1 MPSFLQSLFQLRL
14 IPLVIVSCC
23 LLFTI
28 KVVDIFRGT
37 NEMSRALLVSSAIA
51 EDAQEEEDAAAE
63 EDAADAAPADL
74 VEAAELPKNVSKEP
88 PESVFALK
96 REFSQVE
103 VDILQSLAERR
114 RDLDKWEEEIK
125 LKESLL
131 QATEQRI
138 DDRLND
144 LNILKGNVEGL
155 LKEYKKHESAEV
167 RSLVKTYEAMKPKD
181 AANIF
186 NELDAPIL
194 LTIVDKMS
202 ERKAAPILAKMNPLK
217 AKQLTVGL
225 SRNKRLSE
233 GAEKTMEEGG

>member
-14 IPLVIVSCC
+14 IPLVIVSCT
-23 LLFTI
+23 LMFGI
-28 KVVDIFRGT
+28 KVVDIVRGT
-37 NEMSRALLVSSAIA
+37 NEMTNQFLVSDAIA
-51 EDAQEEEDAAAE
+51 EEAE
-63 EDAADAAPADL
+63 EDVETEEEVAEAEPAPAEPD
-74 VEAAELPKNVSKEP
+74 ELPSNVSTEP
-88 PESVFALK
+88 PESVFAVK

-114 RDLDKWEEEIK
+114 RDLDKWEKEIGM
-125 LKESLL
+125 KETLL

-144 LNILKGNVEGL
+144 LNKLKGTVEGL
-155 LKEYKKHESAEV
+155 LKEYKKHESAEI

-181 AANIF
+181 AATIF
-186 NELDAPIL
+186 NELDPPIL
-194 LTIVDKMS
+194 LMIVDKMS

-225 SRNKRLSE
+225 SKYRRLLE
-233 GAEKTMEEGG
+233 DEKEVMGNDG

>member
-1 MPSFLQSLFQLRL
+1 MSFLQSLFQLRL

-23 LLFTI
+23 LLFTV

-37 NEMSRALLVSSAIA
+37 NEMSQHFLVGDAVA
-51 EDAQEEEDAAAE
+51 EDAEEEKEMEVAE
-63 EDAADAAPADL
+63 EGAEP
-74 VEAAELPKNVSKEP
+74 VPEEPAELPSNVSTEP

-114 RDLDKWEEEIK
+114 RDLDKWEEEIR
-125 LKESLL
+125 LKETLL

-144 LNILKGNVEGL
+144 LGSLKGNVESL
-155 LKEYKKHESAEV
+155 LKEYKKHESAEI
-167 RSLVKTYEAMKPKD
+167 RSLVKTYESMKPKD
-181 AANIF
+181 AAAIF
-186 NELDAPIL
+186 DELDAPIL
-194 LTIVDKMS
+194 LMIVDKMS
-202 ERKAAPILAKMNPLK
+202 ERKAAPILAKMSPMK

-225 SRNKRLSE
+225 SKHKRLRDN
-233 GAEKTMEEGG
+233 EEAVMKK